1 MESIPIALL
10 VESNI
15 AHHGYDDVPNR
26 PGNDDSS
33 DRKTRMADTL
43 TYLDAVIRIALA
55 VAVGSIVGLER
66 RNKPA
71 GFRTHALVSLGS
83 ALFMFASLLLGQQAS
98 DAGNQTYDP
107 SRIAS
112 TIVQGVGFI
121 AAGVIFGGGGRITG
135 LTTAASLW
143 VTAALGLLVGAG
155 FYWVAVM
162 GAVAA
167 FIVLEVFEQIEN
179 RIVRPRKDG
188 ETAGHSDDA

>member
-1 MESIPIALL
+1 MIE
-10 VESNI
+10 E
-15 AHHGYDDVPNR
+15 
-26 PGNDDSS
+26 
-33 DRKTRMADTL
+33 L
-43 TYLDAVIRIALA
+43 TYADAAIRIT
-55 VAVGSIVGLER
+55 VAVLIGSLLGLER

-83 ALFMFASLLLGQQAS
+83 ALFMFASLLLGQEATN
-98 DAGNQTYDP
+98 AGNQTYDP

-121 AAGVIFGGGGRITG
+121 AAGVIFGGGGKVTG

-155 FYWVAVM
+155 FYEVAAM

-167 FIVLEVFEQIEN
+167 FIVLELFERFERAI
-179 RIVRPRKDG
+179 RGSDKVDG
-188 ETAGHSDDA
+188 PPSASDDRETASPGSGTSGGSSGV

>member
-1 MESIPIALL
+1 MF
-10 VESNI
+10 
-15 AHHGYDDVPNR
+15 DD
-26 PGNDDSS
+26 
-33 DRKTRMADTL
+33 L
-43 TYLDAVIRIALA
+43 TYLDAAIRIVLA
-55 VAVGSIVGLER
+55 VVIGSIVGLER

-71 GFRTHALVSLGS
+71 GFRTHALVSLGA
-83 ALFMFASLLLGQQAS
+83 ALFMFASLLLGQEAA
-98 DAGNQTYDP
+98 DAGNSTYDP

-162 GAVAA
+162 GTVAA
-167 FIVLEVFEQIEN
+167 FVVLEVFELVET
-179 RIVRPRKDG
+179 RIVRPTRDG
-188 ETAGHSDDA
+188 ETRPHGDEE

>member
-1 MESIPIALL
+1 VIA
-10 VESNI
+10 
-15 AHHGYDDVPNR
+15 D
-26 PGNDDSS
+26 
-33 DRKTRMADTL
+33 L
-43 TYLDAVIRIALA
+43 TYFDAALRITLA
-55 VAVGSIVGLER
+55 VVIGSVIGFER

-83 ALFMFASLLLGQQAS
+83 ALFMFASLLLGREAA

-121 AAGVIFGGGGRITG
+121 AAGVIFGGGGRIRG

-167 FIVLEVFEQIEN
+167 FVVLEVFEQVET
-179 RIVRPRKDG
+179 RIARPTRDG
-188 ETAGHSDDA
+188 ETVRQRDDD

>member
-1 MESIPIALL
+1 MIA
-10 VESNI
+10 
-15 AHHGYDDVPNR
+15 D
-26 PGNDDSS
+26 
-33 DRKTRMADTL
+33 L
-43 TYLDAVIRIALA
+43 TYFDAALRITLA
-55 VAVGSIVGLER
+55 VVIGSVIGFER

-83 ALFMFASLLLGQQAS
+83 ALFMFASLLLGREAA

-121 AAGVIFGGGGRITG
+121 AAGVIFGGGGRIRG

-167 FIVLEVFEQIEN
+167 FVVLEVFEQIET
-179 RIVRPRKDG
+179 RIARPTRDG
-188 ETAGHSDDA
+188 ETVTQRDED

>member
-1 MESIPIALL
+1 MIA
-10 VESNI
+10 
-15 AHHGYDDVPNR
+15 D
-26 PGNDDSS
+26 
-33 DRKTRMADTL
+33 L
-43 TYLDAVIRIALA
+43 TYFDAALRITLA
-55 VAVGSIVGLER
+55 VVIGSVIGFER

-83 ALFMFASLLLGQQAS
+83 ALFMFASLLLGREAA

-121 AAGVIFGGGGRITG
+121 AAGVIFGGGGRIRG

-167 FIVLEVFEQIEN
+167 FVVLEVFEQVET
-179 RIVRPRKDG
+179 RIARPTRDG
-188 ETAGHSDDA
+188 ETVRQRDDD

>member
-1 MESIPIALL
+1 MIE
-10 VESNI
+10 E
-15 AHHGYDDVPNR
+15 
-26 PGNDDSS
+26 
-33 DRKTRMADTL
+33 L
-43 TYLDAVIRIALA
+43 TYTDAAIRITA
-55 VAVGSIVGLER
+55 AVGIGSLLGLER

-71 GFRTHALVSLGS
+71 GLRTHALVSLGS
-83 ALFMFASLLLGQQAS
+83 ALFMFASLLLGQEALS
-98 DAGNQTYDP
+98 AGNQTYDP

-162 GAVAA
+162 GTVAA
-167 FIVLEVFEQIEN
+167 FVVLEVFEQLES
-179 RIVRPRKDG
+179 RIVRPTRDG
-188 ETAGHSDDA
+188 ETAPHRDDR